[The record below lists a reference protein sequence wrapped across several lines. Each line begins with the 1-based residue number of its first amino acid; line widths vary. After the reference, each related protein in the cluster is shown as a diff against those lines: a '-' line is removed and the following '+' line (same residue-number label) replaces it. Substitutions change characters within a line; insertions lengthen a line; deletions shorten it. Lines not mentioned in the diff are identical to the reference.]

1 MKKIVVVLALMS
13 SSLFAQN
20 KSQKPIISPQERHE
34 KLVMK
39 LNLDEQQSNKIQH
52 IQKEHDLKL
61 RQLKDTSKGLGKL
74 MRSENIVLRKDLNIK
89 MRAVLNKEQF
99 ADYKRM
105 LSRKQMNKKR
115 PDKKGKH
122 PNRRDR

>member
-20 KSQKPIISPQERHE
+20 KNQKPIISPEDRHE

-39 LNLDEQQSNKIQH
+39 LNLDEQQSNRIQH
-52 IQKEHDLKL
+52 IQKEHHLKL
-61 RQLKDTSKGLGKL
+61 KELKETSKGVEKL
-74 MRSENIVLRKDLNIK
+74 MRSEIQVLRKDLNVK

-99 ADYKRM
+99 SDYKRM
-105 LSRKQMNKKR
+105 QSRKQMNKKR

-122 PNRRDR
+122 GNRRDR

>member
-1 MKKIVVVLALMS
+1 MKNLVVVLALIS

-20 KSQKPIISPQERHE
+20 SHQKPNISPEERHE

-39 LNLDEQQSNKIQH
+39 LNLDELQSNRVQQ
-52 IQKEHDLKL
+52 IQKEHHLKL
-61 RQLKDTSKGLGKL
+61 KQLKETSNGVDKL
-74 MRSENIVLRKDLNIK
+74 MRSENQVLRKDLNIK

-105 LSRKQMNKKR
+105 QSRKQMNKKR
-115 PDKKGKH
+115 PAKKGKH
-122 PNRRDR
+122 GGSRSR

>member
-1 MKKIVVVLALMS
+1 MKKIVVVLALIS

-20 KSQKPIISPQERHE
+20 RSQKPTISPEERHE

-39 LNLDEQQSNKIQH
+39 LNLDEQQSNRIQH
-52 IQKEHDLKL
+52 IQKEHHLKL
-61 RQLKDTSKGLGKL
+61 RQLKEKSKGVEKL
-74 MRSENIVLRKDLNIK
+74 MRSENQVLRKDLNIK

-122 PNRRDR
+122 GNKRVR